1 MRTRFLL
8 TALKILFSGGLLYWL
23 IHDLELKQ
31 VGLVIADANVG
42 LLSLAFMMFFL
53 GYLITAFRWRMLL
66 SAQGV
71 HARIGFLVQSFMVA
85 IFFNNL
91 LPSTIGGDIVRVYDS
106 WRLGNSRSG
115 AASVVIVDRLMGLLA
130 LASYA
135 LITVMTA
142 KQLADLIPALP
153 ALVLGAALGV
163 GGLAWFVFFAPRRLY
178 QSLEQCLDRRT
189 TQPWRIIAKIA
200 SAFSAFRGRR
210 GLLVRAF
217 GLSLL
222 LQLNVIVHFII
233 VSRALGIDIPV
244 LAMFT
249 MIPLSI
255 FVTMLPVSIN
265 GIGLREG
272 VFVFFFSAYGI
283 DAVEAIAFAWMALGF
298 VMLQGVIGGILFA
311 ARGESKQLS

>member
-31 VGLVIADANVG
+31 IGLVITDANVG
-42 LLSLAFMMFFL
+42 LLSLAFMMCFL

-71 HARIGFLVQSFMVA
+71 PARIGFLVQSFMVA

-91 LPSTIGGDIVRVYDS
+91 LPSTIGGDVVRIYDS

-135 LITVMTA
+135 LITVIA
-142 KQLADLIPALP
+142 ARQLADLVPALP
-153 ALVLGAALGV
+153 ALVLGATLAV
-163 GGLAWFVFFAPRRLY
+163 GGLAWFVFLAPRRLY
-178 QSLEQCLDRRT
+178 RSLEQYLDRQT
-189 TQPWRIIAKIA
+189 TQPWHIIAKIT
-200 SAFSAFRGRR
+200 SAFSLFSGRR
-210 GLLVRAF
+210 DLLVRAF

-233 VSRALGIDIPV
+233 ISRALGIDIPV

-249 MIPLSI
+249 VIPLSI

-283 DAVEAIAFAWMALGF
+283 DAVEAIAFAWIALGF
-298 VMLQGVIGGILFA
+298 VMLQGVMGGVLFA
-311 ARGESKQLS
+311 ARGESKQPS

>member
-115 AASVVIVDRLMGLLA
+115 AASVVVVDRLMGLLA

-135 LITVMTA
+135 LITVMA
-142 KQLADLIPALP
+142 ARQLADLVPALP
-153 ALVLGAALGV
+153 ALVLGAALAV
-163 GGLAWFVFFAPRRLY
+163 GGLTWFVFFAPLRLY
-178 QSLEQCLDRRT
+178 QNLEQYLDRRT

-210 GLLVRAF
+210 DLLVRAF

-283 DAVEAIAFAWMALGF
+283 DAVEAIAFAWIALGF

-311 ARGESKQLS
+311 TRGESKQLS

>member
-31 VGLVIADANVG
+31 VGLVIADANIG

-53 GYLITAFRWRMLL
+53 GYLITALRWRMLL

-91 LPSTIGGDIVRVYDS
+91 LPSTIGGDVVRIYDS

-115 AASVVIVDRLMGLLA
+115 AASVVIVDRLTGLLA

-135 LITVMTA
+135 LITVLA
-142 KQLADLIPALP
+142 ARQLADLVPALP
-153 ALVLGAALGV
+153 ALVLGATLAV
-163 GGLAWFVFFAPRRLY
+163 GGLAWFVFFAPRQLY
-178 QSLEQCLDRRT
+178 RSLEQYLDRRT

-200 SAFSAFRGRR
+200 SAFSMFSGRR
-210 GLLVRAF
+210 DLLVRAF

-249 MIPLSI
+249 VIPLSI

-283 DAVEAIAFAWMALGF
+283 DAVEAIAFAWIALGF

-311 ARGESKQLS
+311 ARGENKQPS

>member
-23 IHDLELKQ
+23 VHDLELKQ
-31 VGLVIADANVG
+31 VGLVIADANIG

-53 GYLITAFRWRMLL
+53 GYLITALRWRMLL

-91 LPSTIGGDIVRVYDS
+91 LPSTIGGDVVRIYDS

-115 AASVVIVDRLMGLLA
+115 AASVVIVDRLTGLLA

-135 LITVMTA
+135 LITVLA
-142 KQLADLIPALP
+142 ARQLADLVPALP
-153 ALVLGAALGV
+153 ALVLGATLAV
-163 GGLAWFVFFAPRRLY
+163 GGLAWFVFFAPRQLY
-178 QSLEQCLDRRT
+178 RSLEQYLDRRT

-200 SAFSAFRGRR
+200 SAFSMFSGRR
-210 GLLVRAF
+210 DLLVRAF

-249 MIPLSI
+249 VIPLSI

-283 DAVEAIAFAWMALGF
+283 DAVEAIAFAWIALGF

-311 ARGESKQLS
+311 ARGENKQPS

>member
-135 LITVMTA
+135 LSTVLTA
-142 KQLADLIPALP
+142 KQLADLVPALP
-153 ALVLGAALGV
+153 ALVLGAALAV

-178 QSLEQCLDRRT
+178 QSLEQYLDRRT

-210 GLLVRAF
+210 DLLVRAF

-233 VSRALGIDIPV
+233 VSWALGIDIPV

-249 MIPLSI
+249 IIPLSI

-272 VFVFFFSAYGI
+272 VYVFFFSAYGI
-283 DAVEAIAFAWMALGF
+283 DAVEAIAFAWIALGF

-311 ARGESKQLS
+311 TRGESKQLS

>member
-135 LITVMTA
+135 LSTVLTA
-142 KQLADLIPALP
+142 KQLADLVPALP
-153 ALVLGAALGV
+153 ALVLGAALAV

-178 QSLEQCLDRRT
+178 QSLEQYLDRRT

-210 GLLVRAF
+210 DLLVRAF

-233 VSRALGIDIPV
+233 VSWALGIDIPV

-249 MIPLSI
+249 IIPLSI

-311 ARGESKQLS
+311 TRGESKQLS

>member
-8 TALKILFSGGLLYWL
+8 TAAKILFSGGLLYWV
-23 IHDLELKQ
+23 IHDLELQQ
-31 VGLVIADANVG
+31 VGLVIADANIG

-71 HARIGFLVQSFMVA
+71 HARIGFLVKSFMVA

-91 LPSTIGGDIVRVYDS
+91 LPSTIGGDIVRGYDS

-135 LITVMTA
+135 LITVLA
-142 KQLADLIPALP
+142 ARELADLIPGLP
-153 ALVLGAALGV
+153 ALVLATTLAV
-163 GGLAWFVFFAPRRLY
+163 GSLAWLVFFAPRRLY
-178 QSLEQCLDRRT
+178 QTLEQYRDSRT
-189 TQPWRIIAKIA
+189 SQPWRIIAKVVA
-200 SAFSAFRGRR
+200 AFSMFSGRR
-210 GLLVRAF
+210 DLLVRAF

-249 MIPLSI
+249 VIPLSI

-272 VFVFFFSAYGI
+272 VFVFFFSTYGI
-283 DAVEAIAFAWMALGF
+283 DAVEAIAFAWIALGF

-311 ARGESKQLS
+311 ARGERKQLS

>member
-1 MRTRFLL
+1 MRTQFLPT
-8 TALKILFSGGLLYWL
+8 TAKVLVSGTVLFWI

-31 VGLVIADANVG
+31 VALVIAEADA
-42 LLSLAFMMFFL
+42 LLLLLAFLMFFL
-53 GYLITAFRWRMLL
+53 GYLITAFRWRLLL

-71 HARIGFLVQSFMVA
+71 SARIGFLVRSFIVA

-135 LITVMTA
+135 LVTVISA
-142 KQLADLIPALP
+142 WELAGLVPALP
-153 ALVLGAALGV
+153 ALVLGATLAV
-163 GGLAWFVFFAPRRLY
+163 GSLAWFVFFAPRRLY
-178 QSLEQCLDRRT
+178 QALEKYHAPGT
-189 TQPWRIIAKIA
+189 APPWRILAKIA
-200 SAFSAFRGRR
+200 SAFSVFSGRR
-210 GLLVRAF
+210 DLLGRAF

-222 LQLNVIVHFII
+222 LQLNVIIHFII

-249 MIPLSI
+249 VIPLSI

-283 DAVEAIAFAWMALGF
+283 GAVEAVAFAWVALGF
-298 VMLQGVIGGILFA
+298 VILQGIMGGILFA
-311 ARGESKQLS
+311 TRTEAKNPT

>member
-1 MRTRFLL
+1 MRTKVVV
-8 TALKILFSGGLLYWL
+8 TAAKVLFSGALLYW
-23 IHDLELKQ
+23 IIRDLELKR
-31 VGLVIADANVG
+31 VGLVIADANIT
-42 LLSLAFMMFFL
+42 LLLLAFLMFFL
-53 GYLITAFRWRMLL
+53 GYLITALRWRMLL
-66 SAQGV
+66 LAQGV
-71 HARIGFLVQSFMVA
+71 NARIGFLVQSFMVA

-115 AASVVIVDRLMGLLA
+115 AASVVVVDRLMGLLA

-135 LITVMTA
+135 LITVMA
-142 KQLADLIPALP
+142 ARQLTDLVPALP
-153 ALVLGAALGV
+153 ALVLGATLAV

-178 QSLEQCLDRRT
+178 QSLEQYLDRRT
-189 TQPWRIIAKIA
+189 TQPWRIIAKIS

-210 GLLVRAF
+210 DLLVRTF

-233 VSRALGIDIPV
+233 VSWALGIDIPV

-283 DAVEAIAFAWMALGF
+283 DAVEAIAFAWIALGF

-311 ARGESKQLS
+311 TRGESKQPS